1 MRVSI
6 SAHIQTSQGLGS
18 SLFMAYELLMRFRN
32 VKSIILTAFWRKRD
46 PSIHSPPSRRSWGF
60 VTRSYPPRLRAWRAK
75 RTSAQ
80 ETTQYIA
87 IYCLTECLSH
97 NTNQQKL
104 QIRNKNHSH
113 CQVYWQ
119 PQLTASHPATW
130 QVAHAL
136 SSALQLQIRTQILQC
151 WIQPLRLLHQPKK
164 KFQSNITSLMC
175 SPYNWG
181 GHWRLLLV

>member
-6 SAHIQTSQGLGS
+6 TYPNKSKFRIFFVYGLWTINEIEKCQINNFNSA
-18 SLFMAYELLMRFRN
+18 F
-32 VKSIILTAFWRKRD
+32 KKKREN
-46 PSIHSPPSRRSWGF
+46 P
-60 VTRSYPPRLRAWRAK
+60 
-75 RTSAQ
+75 
-80 ETTQYIA
+80 QYIA
-87 IYCLTECLSH
+87 YRADVLGGASHVPTLLVYVTSQKNICAGEYLCIATYGLTECLSH
-97 NTNQQKL
+97 NTNQEKVQV
-104 QIRNKNHSH
+104 RNNNHPH

-136 SSALQLQIRTQILQC
+136 LSALQLQILTQILQC
-151 WIQPLRLLHQPKK
+151 WIQLLRLLHQPKK